1 MGALLSSYRRGSRY
15 AMDSFVWLLGSRGT
29 AALRLGRHTSSH
41 SSKNVANAPWLEE
54 EFVCPCYYTEN
65 FYIRKVRGR
74 PPAGPLSYNRA

>member
-15 AMDSFVWLLGSRGT
+15 ALNSLVWLLGSRGA
-29 AALRLGRHTSSH
+29 AALRLGRHI

-65 FYIRKVRGR
+65 FYIRKVRRR
-74 PPAGPLSYNRA
+74 PPRAPFL